1 MIKKI
6 LIANR
11 SEIAVRIIQTAREM
25 DIKTVTIYS
34 SDDRNSY
41 YNRISDESV
50 FIGDGSLKDTYLN
63 IDKIIEAAKN
73 SGADAIH
80 PGYGFLAENAD
91 FAQACVDNNLIFIG
105 PSPQAIRTMGNK
117 LNARKL
123 AGRLNV
129 PVLKG
134 ITGDV
139 NTILKGADNLE
150 FPLIIK
156 AVAGGGG
163 KGMRIINSKKE
174 LPGALEAAGRE
185 AKSYFGDGTVY
196 VEKYITKPKHIEFQ
210 ILGDKFGKLIHLNE
224 RECTIQ
230 RRYQKIIE
238 ESPSPSVNED
248 LRVKMGNDALKLARE
263 INYYNAG
270 TVEFLLDEKG
280 RYYFLE
286 MNTRIQVEHPVTEF
300 VTGIDL
306 VKHQILIASGE
317 RLDLDTIDPRGHAIE
332 CRIYAEN
339 PLNNFSPS
347 PGYINFIKF
356 PHGAGVRNDAGI
368 FEAAEIHP
376 RYDPMISKL
385 ITYGENRNDAINKMI
400 YALQNYAAHGID
412 TNIEY
417 LLVILENNK
426 FRKNEFYT
434 DFCKTEETNLK
445 EHMNKKRRV
454 IEAEMLAAIYA
465 ANKLAAKDD
474 VKNGKPI
481 ENEYNV
487 WKIIGSL

>member
-163 KGMRIINSKKE
+163 KGMRIINSKNE

-196 VEKYITKPKHIEFQ
+196 VEKYIAKPKHIEFQ

-238 ESPSPSVNED
+238 ESPSPSVSED

-339 PLNNFSPS
+339 PLTNFSPS
-347 PGYINFIKF
+347 PGFINFIKL
-356 PHGAGVRNDAGI
+356 PYGAGVRNDTGI
-368 FEAAEIHP
+368 IEPSVIQPH
-376 RYDPMISKL
+376 YDPMISKL
-385 ITYGENRNDAINKMI
+385 ITYGESREDAVDKMI
-400 YALQNYAAHGID
+400 YSLKNYIVHGID

-417 LLVILENNK
+417 LLAILENNK
-426 FRKNEFYT
+426 FRNNQFYT
-434 DFCKTEETNLK
+434 DFCKTEEANLK
-445 EHMNKKRRV
+445 EHLNKKRNALEV
-454 IEAEMLAAIYA
+454 EIPTAIYA
-465 ANKLAAKDD
+465 AKKLSAKDEI
-474 VKNGKPI
+474 KNGEAI
-481 ENEYNV
+481 DNEFNV

>member
-25 DIKTVTIYS
+25 NVQTVTIYS
-34 SDDRNSY
+34 ADDRASY

-50 FIGDGSLKDTYLN
+50 FIGEGSLSDTYLN
-63 IDKIIEAAKN
+63 IDKIIKAAKD

-91 FAQACVDNNLIFIG
+91 FAQACIDNNLIFIG
-105 PSPQAIRTMGNK
+105 PAPQAIRAMGNK
-117 LNARKL
+117 VNARKL
-123 AGRLNV
+123 AERLGV

-134 ITGDV
+134 TTGDV
-139 NTILKGADNLE
+139 KSILKEADNFE
-150 FPLIIK
+150 YPLIIK
-156 AVAGGGG
+156 AAAGGGG
-163 KGMRIINSKKE
+163 KGMRIINSKNE
-174 LPGALEAAGRE
+174 LPEALEAAGRE

-196 VEKYITKPKHIEFQ
+196 VEKYIAKPKHIEFQ
-210 ILGDKFGKLIHLNE
+210 ILGDMFGKLIHLNE
-224 RECTIQ
+224 RECSIQ

-238 ESPSPSVNED
+238 ESPSPSID
-248 LRVKMGNDALKLARE
+248 PRLRERMGKDALKLAGE

-270 TVEFLLDEKG
+270 TIEFLLDENG
-280 RYYFLE
+280 NYYFLE

-300 VTGIDL
+300 VTGADL
-306 VKHQILIASGE
+306 IKHQILVASGE
-317 RLDLDTIDPRGHAIE
+317 PLRIDFIEPKGHSIE